1 MDVNKLREPVLSD
14 NALTVLRKRYF
25 VKDDMGNP
33 IEGTKEL
40 FARVANNIAQAE
52 RNYGANQAEVDN
64 TAEDF
69 YNLMTSLDF
78 LPNSP
83 TLMNAGRD
91 LQQLAACFVLP
102 IKDSIDGIFDAIK
115 SAAIIHK
122 SGGGTGFSFS
132 RLRPNRDKV
141 KTTNGVSSG
150 PVSFMKVFNAATEA
164 VKQGGTRRGANMGI
178 LRVDHPDIREF
189 ITCKADDKDINNF
202 NISVAITEKFME
214 AVKHGR
220 KYDLINPRNGEVIAQ
235 EDAREIFDMMVEY
248 SWKNGD
254 PGIVFIDRI
263 NRDNPTPNVGEM
275 ESTNPCGE
283 QPLLP
288 FEACNLGSVNLANM
302 LDDKKVNYTKL
313 AKTVKLAVRFLD
325 NVIDMS
331 RYPLDEIDNMVRGNR
346 KIGLGVM
353 GWADMLLEMG
363 ISYKSEEAVKLAE
376 KVMKFIRDEAEKESE
391 ELGKKRGLFPNYKGS
406 ALEAKGRK
414 LRNATLT
421 TIAPTG
427 TLSMIAACS
436 SGVEP
441 LFAVAYIKTVMDND
455 RLPEINRSFLKA
467 ARERGFYSDNL
478 MMKIGEHGHITDDMK
493 EVPRDIKKT
502 FVTAH
507 DIEPEW
513 HIKMQAA
520 FQKYTDNAVSK
531 TVNFKNSATKDDV
544 REVYMLAYE
553 LDCKGVTI
561 YRDGSRDVQVL
572 TVSTKDSS
580 GSKVKTADP
589 DSILK
594 HADIEPRKRPDIT
607 FGRTIKMKTGC
618 GNLYVTVNED
628 EEGICELFTTMGKSG
643 GCASAQAEAISRLVS
658 VALRAHV
665 KPEVIVKH
673 LRGTRCPAPAWQE
686 GGIVLSCPDA
696 IGIAMEKYIHEKS
709 ENKEKFIFK
718 NTMEKTMGET
728 CPECGTTMEH
738 EGGCNV
744 CRVCGYSKCL

>member
-1 MDVNKLREPVLSD
+1 MKKKSLNKKINLTE
-14 NALTVLRKRYF
+14 NAFTVLEKRYF
-25 VKDDMGNP
+25 IKDKKGNP
-33 IEGTKEL
+33 TEGPEEL
-40 FARVANNIAQAE
+40 FRRVASNIADAE
-52 RNYGANQAEVDN
+52 KNYGGDADK
-64 TAEDF
+64 TADDF
-69 YNLMTSLDF
+69 YELMASFDF

-102 IKDSIDGIFDAIK
+102 VDDSIEGIFETIK
-115 SAAIIHK
+115 NAALIHK

-132 RLRPNRDKV
+132 KLRPNRDKV

-150 PVSFMKVFNAATEA
+150 PVSFMKVFNSATEA
-164 VKQGGTRRGANMGI
+164 IKQGGTRRGANMGI

-202 NISVAITEKFME
+202 NISVALTEDFME
-214 AVKHGR
+214 AVKKGGE
-220 KYDLINPRNGEVIAQ
+220 YEMFNPRNGKSAGF
-235 EDAREIFDMMVEY
+235 EDAREIFDMITEN

-254 PGIVFIDRI
+254 PGIIFIDRM
-263 NRDNPTPNVGEM
+263 NKDNPTPRVGEI

-288 FEACNLGSVNLANM
+288 YEACNLGSINLANM
-302 LDDKKVNYTKL
+302 VKKDSGVDYEKISD
-313 AKTVKLAVRFLD
+313 TVRRAVHFLD

-331 RYPLDEIDNMVRGNR
+331 KYPLTEITEMVRANR

-353 GWADMLLEMG
+353 GWADMLFMLE
-363 ISYKSEEAVKLAE
+363 IPYNSEQAAKLGAS
-376 KVMKFIRDEAEKESE
+376 VMKFIHSEAEKMSV
-391 ELGKKRGLFPNYKGS
+391 ELAEQRGVFPNFKGS
-406 ALEAKGRK
+406 VHEKNGKK

-427 TLSMIAACS
+427 TLSMIAGCS

-441 LFAVAYIKTVMDND
+441 VFAVAYTKTVMDNNSF
-455 RLPEINRSFLKA
+455 PEVNRYFLKA
-467 ARERGFYSDNL
+467 AKDRGFYSDEL
-478 MMKIGEHGHITDDMK
+478 MMKIGDQGHLNGI
-493 EVPRDIKKT
+493 EEIPEDIKKVY
-502 FVTAH
+502 VTSH

-520 FQKYTDNAVSK
+520 FQDYTDNAVSK
-531 TVNFKNSATKDDV
+531 TVNFRNSASKKDV
-544 REVYMLAYE
+544 EKVYMLAYE
-553 LDCKGVTI
+553 SGCKGVTI

-572 TVSTKDSS
+572 TVSTKNN
-580 GSKVKTADP
+580 KKTALKNP

-594 HADIEPRKRPDIT
+594 SDEIEPRMRPDVT

-618 GNLYVTVNED
+618 GNLYVTINED
-628 EEGICELFTTMGKSG
+628 EDGLCEIFTSMGKSG
-643 GCASAQAEAISRLVS
+643 GCAAAQSESISRLVS

-665 KPEVIVKH
+665 RPDALVKH

-696 IGIAMEKYIHEKS
+696 IGIAMEKYMHEK
-709 ENKEKFIFK
+709 EDNPEKFIFK
-718 NTMEKTMGET
+718 PENDKILGEM
-728 CPECGTTMEH
+728 CPECGATLEH
-738 EGGCNV
+738 EGGCNN
-744 CRVCGYSKCL
+744 CRICGYSKCL

>member
-1 MDVNKLREPVLSD
+1 MKKKPLNEKINLTE
-14 NALTVLRKRYF
+14 NALMVLKKRYF
-25 VKDDMGNP
+25 IKDEKGNP
-33 IEGTKEL
+33 VEGAEEL
-40 FARVANNIAQAE
+40 FWRVASNIAGAE
-52 RNYGANQAEVDN
+52 KEYGGDAGKAAD
-64 TAEDF
+64 DF
-69 YNLMTSLDF
+69 YGLMTSFDF

-102 IKDSIDGIFDAIK
+102 VEDSIEGIFETIK
-115 SAAIIHK
+115 NAALIHK

-132 RLRPNRDKV
+132 KLRPNRDKV

-164 VKQGGTRRGANMGI
+164 IKQGGTRRGANMGI

-189 ITCKADDKDINNF
+189 ITCKADDNDINNF
-202 NISVAITEKFME
+202 NISAALTEDFME
-214 AVKHGR
+214 AVKKGE
-220 KYDLINPRNGEVIAQ
+220 KYELFNPRDGKSAGY
-235 EDAREIFDMMVEY
+235 EDAKEIFDMIVEN

-254 PGIVFIDRI
+254 PGIIFIDRM
-263 NRDNPTPNVGEM
+263 NKDNPTPLAGKI

-288 FEACNLGSVNLANM
+288 YEACNLGSINLANM
-302 LDDKKVNYTKL
+302 VKKEGGVDYEKL
-313 AKTVKLAVRFLD
+313 ALTTHRAVHFLD

-331 RYPLDEIDNMVRGNR
+331 RYPLEAITRMVKGNR

-353 GWADMLLEMG
+353 GWADMLLMLEIPYNSGRAVELGASVMTF
-363 ISYKSEEAVKLAE
+363 IRSEAEKASLKLAE
-376 KVMKFIRDEAEKESE
+376 K
-391 ELGKKRGLFPNYKGS
+391 RGVFPNFKGS
-406 ALEAKGRK
+406 VHEKNGKK

-427 TLSMIAACS
+427 TLSMIAGCS

-441 LFAVAYIKTVMDND
+441 LFAVAYTKTVMDND
-455 RLPEINRSFLKA
+455 RLPEVNKYFLSTAK
-467 ARERGFYSDNL
+467 EGGFYTDEL
-478 MMKIGEHGHITDDMK
+478 MMKIGEQGHISGMEEIPEDLRR
-493 EVPRDIKKT
+493 V
-502 FVTAH
+502 FVTSH

-520 FQKYTDNAVSK
+520 FQEHTDNAVSK
-531 TVNFKNSATKDDV
+531 TVNFKNSAEKKDV
-544 REVYMLAYE
+544 EKVYMLAYE
-553 LDCKGVTI
+553 LGCKGVTI

-572 TVSTKDSS
+572 TVSTKEGKLEKRAS
-580 GSKVKTADP
+580 A

-594 HADIEPRKRPDIT
+594 SDEIEPRKRPDVT

-618 GNLYVTVNED
+618 GNLYVTINED
-628 EEGICELFTTMGKSG
+628 EDGLCEVFTSMGKSG
-643 GCASAQAEAISRLVS
+643 GCASAQSESISRLVS

-665 KPEVIVKH
+665 KPDVLVKH

-696 IGIAMEKYIHEKS
+696 IGIAMEKYMHEK
-709 ENKEKFIFK
+709 ENNTEKFLFK
-718 NTMEKTMGET
+718 QESEKKLGEM
-728 CPECGTTMEH
+728 CPECGATLEH

-744 CRVCGYSKCL
+744 CRICGYSKCL

>member
-1 MDVNKLREPVLSD
+1 
-14 NALTVLRKRYF
+14 
-25 VKDDMGNP
+25 
-33 IEGTKEL
+33 
-40 FARVANNIAQAE
+40 
-52 RNYGANQAEVDN
+52 
-64 TAEDF
+64 
-69 YNLMTSLDF
+69 
-78 LPNSP
+78 
-83 TLMNAGRD
+83 
-91 LQQLAACFVLP
+91 
-102 IKDSIDGIFDAIK
+102 
-115 SAAIIHK
+115 
-122 SGGGTGFSFS
+122 
-132 RLRPNRDKV
+132 
-141 KTTNGVSSG
+141 
-150 PVSFMKVFNAATEA
+150 
-164 VKQGGTRRGANMGI
+164 
-178 LRVDHPDIREF
+178 
-189 ITCKADDKDINNF
+189 
-202 NISVAITEKFME
+202 
-214 AVKHGR
+214 
-220 KYDLINPRNGEVIAQ
+220 
-235 EDAREIFDMMVEY
+235 
-248 SWKNGD
+248 
-254 PGIVFIDRI
+254 
-263 NRDNPTPNVGEM
+263 
-275 ESTNPCGE
+275 
-283 QPLLP
+283 
-288 FEACNLGSVNLANM
+288 
-302 LDDKKVNYTKL
+302 
-313 AKTVKLAVRFLD
+313 
-325 NVIDMS
+325 
-331 RYPLDEIDNMVRGNR
+331 
-346 KIGLGVM
+346 
-353 GWADMLLEMG
+353 
-363 ISYKSEEAVKLAE
+363 
-376 KVMKFIRDEAEKESE
+376 
-391 ELGKKRGLFPNYKGS
+391 
-406 ALEAKGRK
+406 
-414 LRNATLT
+414 
-421 TIAPTG
+421 
-427 TLSMIAACS
+427 MIAACS

-478 MMKIGEHGHITDDMK
+478 MMKIGEHGHIMDDMK
-493 EVPRDIKKT
+493 EIPEDIKKT

-531 TVNFKNSATKDDV
+531 TVNFKNSATKEDV

-553 LDCKGVTI
+553 MDCKGVTI

-572 TVSTKDSS
+572 TVSTKD
-580 GSKVKTADP
+580 SKVKTADP